1 LDELTV
7 LEQVPLFSRM
17 TVDELRGIHTLMT
30 AHTYPPG
37 QVILRDGE
45 RGDTFHVVLDGHV
58 QFIVLDATDHDL
70 IVDEVGAGGV
80 FGELSMLTAEP
91 PVVRAQAV
99 DRVATLALDRAAFY
113 TFLQQHPQVALELLI
128 VLGQRL
134 HRMERLLQHS
144 VSRNVNELAD
154 EQLTLGQRIA
164 DKFASTMGSW
174 RFIIAQ
180 SCFLAFWVL
189 LNLAAWVNH
198 WDPYP
203 FILLNLVLSFQA
215 AYATPI
221 IMMSQ
226 NRQVDKD
233 RLAAEIDHQ
242 VNAKAELEIGLVL
255 SRLADLERRL
265 LSPRPSGAPAATK
278 DGRGSNSHEF

>member
-1 LDELTV
+1 VDELMV
-7 LEQVPLFSRM
+7 LKQVPLFSRM
-17 TVDELRGIHTLMT
+17 TVDELRAIHSLMT
-30 AHTYPPG
+30 AHVYLPG
-37 QVILRDGE
+37 QVILRDGKRE
-45 RGDTFHVVLDGHV
+45 DTFHVVMDGHV
-58 QFIVLDATDHDL
+58 QVIVPDATDHDL
-70 IVDEVGAGGV
+70 IVDEVGAGG
-80 FGELSMLTAEP
+80 FIGELSMLTAES
-91 PVVRAQAV
+91 PVVRAKALDQ
-99 DRVATLALDRAAFY
+99 VATLALDRSALYA
-113 TFLQQHPQVALELLI
+113 FLQQHPHAAIELLM

-134 HRMERLLQHS
+134 HRVERLLQHS

-180 SCFLAFWVL
+180 SCFLALWVL
-189 LNLAAWVNH
+189 VNLAAWVYH

-226 NRQVDKD
+226 NRQADKD

-242 VNAKAELEIGLVL
+242 VNAKAELEIGLLL
-255 SRLADLERRL
+255 SRLDDLEHHL
-265 LSPRPSGAPAATK
+265 LTIHAG
-278 DGRGSNSHEF
+278 

>member
-1 LDELTV
+1 MDELAV
-7 LEQVPLFSRM
+7 LTQVPLFSRM
-17 TVDELRGIHTLMT
+17 TIDELRGIHTLMT

-37 QVILRDGE
+37 QVILSDGE
-45 RGDTFHVVLDGHV
+45 LGDTFHVVLDGHV
-58 QFIVLDATDHDL
+58 QVIVPDATDHDL
-70 IVDEVGAGGV
+70 IVDEVGAGGF
-80 FGELSMLTAEP
+80 FGELSMLTAES
-91 PVVRAQAV
+91 PVVRVQTL
-99 DRVATLALDRAAFY
+99 DRVATLALDRSAFY
-113 TFLQQHPQVALELLI
+113 MFLQQYPHAALELLM

-134 HRMERLLQHS
+134 HRVERLLQHS

-180 SCFLAFWVL
+180 SCFLAVWVL
-189 LNLAAWVNH
+189 VNLIAWVNH

-226 NRQVDKD
+226 NRQADKD

-265 LSPRPSGAPAATK
+265 LPPMPPGAPVATK
-278 DGRGSNSHEF
+278 DGWGSNNH

>member
-1 LDELTV
+1 VEELT
-7 LEQVPLFSRM
+7 LLTHVPLFSRM
-17 TVDELRGIHTLMT
+17 TDDELQGIHTLMT
-30 AHTYPPG
+30 PQTYPPG
-37 QVILRDGE
+37 QVILDEGE
-45 RGDTFHVVLDGHV
+45 RGDTFHVVMEGHV
-58 QFIVLDATDHDL
+58 QFIVPDATGHDL
-70 IVDEVGAGGV
+70 VVDEVGTGGFV
-80 FGELSMLTAEP
+80 GELSMLTAEP
-91 PVVRAQAV
+91 RVVRAKAV
-99 DRVATLALDRAAFY
+99 DQVATLALDRSAFF
-113 TFLQQHPQVALELLI
+113 TFLQQHPQAAVDLLM

-134 HRMERLLQHS
+134 HRVERLLQHS

-164 DKFASTMGSW
+164 DKFASMMGSW

-180 SCFLAFWVL
+180 SVFLAIWVL
-189 LNLAAWVNH
+189 LNVAAWVYQ

-203 FILLNLVLSFQA
+203 FILLNLMLSFQA
-215 AYATPI
+215 AYASPI

-255 SRLADLERRL
+255 SRLDDLERHL
-265 LSPRPSGAPAATK
+265 LTPMPANAPDTTAER
-278 DGRGSNSHEF
+278 DGH